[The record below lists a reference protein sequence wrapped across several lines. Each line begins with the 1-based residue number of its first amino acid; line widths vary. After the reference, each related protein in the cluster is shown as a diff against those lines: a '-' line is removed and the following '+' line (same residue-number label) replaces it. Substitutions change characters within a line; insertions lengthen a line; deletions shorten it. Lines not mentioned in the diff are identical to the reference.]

1 MVCAVLLAA
10 CWFLSRMAG
19 LEFGS
24 ICDEVTNAQTR
35 QALCFAI
42 AP

>member
-1 MVCAVLLAA
+1 MVCAFLLAA

-19 LEFGS
+19 LEFADP
-24 ICDEVTNAQTR
+24 CDEVADAHTR